1 MDTGKWGKKLSCL
14 QEIQPCHSVQTRIL
28 SPQEMAYKKNCH
40 CLGDL
45 GIGCPDSQLKK
56 EIGRD
61 IKDPQ
66 SSTVTI
72 NHFITSRPSAFQ

>member
-1 MDTGKWGKKLSCL
+1 
-14 QEIQPCHSVQTRIL
+14 
-28 SPQEMAYKKNCH
+28 MAYKKNCH

-66 SSTVTI
+66 SSTITI